1 MQDVI
6 IKLTETEK
14 SNDTITMIVSQ
25 KKDLKN
31 KYMDQVE
38 YNNRLQ
44 SENENLKRQI
54 LELSDLSF
62 ARNGAAFMSASGSV
76 RRVDGPGGMIDGNL
90 EDPVQ
95 MIINSQLIVSSVE
108 MLKDINIYYNL
119 ISVLK

>member
-38 YNNRLQ
+38 YNNRLE
-44 SENENLKRQI
+44 SENENLKR
-54 LELSDLSF
+54 
-62 ARNGAAFMSASGSV
+62 
-76 RRVDGPGGMIDGNL
+76 
-90 EDPVQ
+90 
-95 MIINSQLIVSSVE
+95 
-108 MLKDINIYYNL
+108 
-119 ISVLK
+119 